1 MKNNALEVFDILAL
15 FSITTSLY
23 NMSLNEGHAEEQER
37 NEARLERIEEKIDR
51 LLSKMRCL
59 NGDEVL

>member
-23 NMSLNEGHAEEQER
+23 NMSLNEGHVEEQER

-51 LLSKMRCL
+51 LLNK
-59 NGDEVL
+59 NEVS

>member
-51 LLSKMRCL
+51 LLNK
-59 NGDEVL
+59 NEVS

>member
-23 NMSLNEGHAEEQER
+23 NMSLNEGHTEEQER

-51 LLSKMRCL
+51 LLNK
-59 NGDEVL
+59 NEVS

>member
-37 NEARLERIEEKIDR
+37 NEARLKRIEEKIDR
-51 LLSKMRCL
+51 LLSK
-59 NGDEVL
+59 NEVS

>member
-51 LLSKMRCL
+51 LLSK
-59 NGDEVL
+59 NEVF

>member
-23 NMSLNEGHAEEQER
+23 NMSFNEGHAEEQER

-51 LLSKMRCL
+51 LLNK
-59 NGDEVL
+59 NEVS

>member
-1 MKNNALEVFDILAL
+1 MKNNALEVFDIIAL

-51 LLSKMRCL
+51 LLNK
-59 NGDEVL
+59 NEVS